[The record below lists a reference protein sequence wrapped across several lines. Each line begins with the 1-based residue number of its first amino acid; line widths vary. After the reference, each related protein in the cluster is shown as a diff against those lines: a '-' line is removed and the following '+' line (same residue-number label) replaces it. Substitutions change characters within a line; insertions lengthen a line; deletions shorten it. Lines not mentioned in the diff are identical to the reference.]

1 MPTTYERQ
9 LNAVQNAHRQ
19 LGSTLI
25 AMQHA
30 RADRQSGNLEGLSL
44 DGAHQAE
51 ALACKMRH
59 LKRRN
64 VPPGIPDQRSAQHS
78 GEFLIHSG
86 QRIIDSPAAPSG
98 QEVFQEP

>member
-30 RADRQSGNLEGLSL
+30 RADRQSGNLE
-44 DGAHQAE
+44 
-51 ALACKMRH
+51 
-59 LKRRN
+59 
-64 VPPGIPDQRSAQHS
+64 
-78 GEFLIHSG
+78 
-86 QRIIDSPAAPSG
+86 
-98 QEVFQEP
+98 